1 VRRRRK
7 NSVESWLCPATAFSS
22 GIDPCPCMNSTYNEN
37 ELWPIG
43 TEEIVTLVTEDKE
56 NIYDK

>member
-1 VRRRRK
+1 
-7 NSVESWLCPATAFSS
+7 
-22 GIDPCPCMNSTYNEN
+22 MNSTYNEN